1 MKKYE
6 APSYEVEYFTLR
18 NDVLTDTSE
27 NAGNDLTWLMKKAIW
42 ARVYFD

>member
-27 NAGNDLTWLMKKAIW
+27 NAGNDFDLVDEEGNMGP
-42 ARVYFD
+42 RVF